1 MAASDKVFVAAL
13 LLMSM
18 LSISHR
24 GVSAQTVCSS
34 ALGICAAGVTG
45 DNETFCRRALTCI
58 DTSLVCGRE
67 EKDEAKKKLIEKGC
81 SGSGIPII
89 SAMSLFVAALF
100 HML

>member
-1 MAASDKVFVAAL
+1 MGASDKVFIAAL
-13 LLMSM
+13 LLMAM

-24 GVSAQTVCSS
+24 GVSAQPGCSTSLGVC
-34 ALGICAAGVTG
+34 GTGVTG
-45 DNETFCRRALTCI
+45 DIAILCRNALSCI
-58 DTSLVCGRE
+58 DAVSACGRE